1 MRSSHR
7 PSRAAALHVSEDPI
21 SARDGAFRAA
31 RRHSR
36 LVRFLRRA
44 LPVLTLS
51 ACVIVFLW
59 VWLDPLRFAH
69 GLGFDLARLVLSGN
83 KLTMEAPKLS
93 GFTRDGRAYSIS
105 ARAAAQDL
113 TKPHIVELSDVEA
126 RLVQPDQST
135 TELSAKSGTYDSKE
149 DRIYLTGGIKLNS
162 TAGYKGALKEAM
174 VEVRKGR
181 VVSEQPVDF
190 AFNDGNNDGT
200 IRGDRLEIQENGA
213 RILLEGGVVMTFK
226 MPPEETPAVSVA
238 PRKGAAR

>member
-1 MRSSHR
+1 MNTNHG
-7 PSRAAALHVSEDPI
+7 RAAALRANAGVTSPR
-21 SARDGAFRAA
+21 AGAFRAA
-31 RRHSR
+31 KRHSR
-36 LVRFLRRA
+36 RVRFLRRA
-44 LPVLTLS
+44 LPALVVAGSIIIL
-51 ACVIVFLW
+51 LW
-59 VWLDPLRFAH
+59 VWFDPIRFAH

-126 RLVQPDQST
+126 RLLQPDKST
-135 TELSAKSGTYDSKE
+135 TELTAKSGTYDSKE
-149 DRIYLTGGIKLNS
+149 ERVYLTGGIKLSS

-174 VEVRKGR
+174 VEVRRGR

-213 RILLEGGVVMTFK
+213 RIWLEGRVVMTFK
-226 MPPEETPAVSVA
+226 MPPEETPAMLV
-238 PRKGAAR
+238 

>member
-1 MRSSHR
+1 MRSFPR
-7 PSRAAALHVSEDPI
+7 RSRAATLHAGEES
-21 SARDGAFRAA
+21 SSRDGAFRAA

-44 LPVLTLS
+44 LPALTLTTC
-51 ACVIVFLW
+51 AIVFLW

-126 RLVQPDQST
+126 RLLQPDRST
-135 TELSAKSGTYDSKE
+135 TELTAKSGTYDSKE
-149 DRIYLTGGIKLNS
+149 ERVYLTGGIKLSS
-162 TAGYKGALKEAM
+162 TAGYKGVLKEAM

-200 IRGDRLEIQENGA
+200 IRGDRLEIQDNGA
-213 RILLEGGVVMTFK
+213 RIRLEGGVVMTFR
-226 MPPEETPAVSVA
+226 MPPEETPAASAA

>member
-1 MRSSHR
+1 MRSAQ
-7 PSRAAALHVSEDPI
+7 PAQVATVDEMAG
-21 SARDGAFRAA
+21 RDRAFRAA
-31 RRHSR
+31 KRHSR
-36 LVRFLRRA
+36 RVRFLRRA
-44 LPVLTLS
+44 LPVLVVTT
-51 ACVIVFLW
+51 CVIVGLW
-59 VWLDPLRFAH
+59 IWLDPLRFAH

-126 RLVQPDQST
+126 RLLQPDQST
-135 TELSAKSGTYDSKE
+135 TQLSAKSGTYDSKE
-149 DRIYLTGGIKLNS
+149 ERIYLTGGIKLNS

-200 IRGDRLEIQENGA
+200 IRGDRLEIQDNGA
-213 RILLEGGVVMTFK
+213 RILLEGRVVMTFK
-226 MPPEETPAVSVA
+226 MPQDETPAAPVP

>member
-1 MRSSHR
+1 MRNLLR
-7 PSRAAALHVSEDPI
+7 RSRAATLHAGEDTSP
-21 SARDGAFRAA
+21 RDDAFRAA
-31 RRHSR
+31 RRHSLR
-36 LVRFLRRA
+36 VRFLRHA
-44 LPVLTLS
+44 LPALALSTCAIVL
-51 ACVIVFLW
+51 LW

-126 RLVQPDQST
+126 RLLQPDKST
-135 TELSAKSGTYDSKE
+135 TELTAKSGTYDSKE
-149 DRIYLTGGIKLNS
+149 DRIYLTGGIKLSS
-162 TAGYKGALKEAM
+162 TAGYSGVLKEAM

-190 AFNDGNNDGT
+190 AFDDGNNDGT

-213 RILLEGGVVMTFK
+213 RIRLEGRVVMTFK
-226 MPPEETPAVSVA
+226 MPPEETSAAPAA
-238 PRKGAAR
+238 ARKGAAR

>member
-1 MRSSHR
+1 MRSSH
-7 PSRAAALHVSEDPI
+7 PASQAAALHVGDDPT

-36 LVRFLRRA
+36 RVRFLRRA
-44 LPVLTLS
+44 LPVIALS

-83 KLTMEAPKLS
+83 RLTMEAPKLS

-113 TKPHIVELSDVEA
+113 TKPHLVELSDVAA
-126 RLVQPDQST
+126 RLVQPDKST
-135 TELSAKSGTYDSKE
+135 TELTAKSGTYDSKE
-149 DRIYLTGGIKLNS
+149 ERIYLTDGIKLS
-162 TAGYKGALKEAM
+162 SSAGYTGALKEAM

-200 IRGDRLEIQENGA
+200 IRGDRLEIQDNGA
-213 RILLEGGVVMTFK
+213 RIRLEGRVVMTFK
-226 MPPEETPAVSVA
+226 MPPEETPVA

>member
-1 MRSSHR
+1 MSSR
-7 PSRAAALHVSEDPI
+7 G
-21 SARDGAFRAA
+21 GAFRAA

-36 LVRFLRRA
+36 RVRFLRRA

-51 ACVIVFLW
+51 ICVVVFLW

-113 TKPHIVELSDVEA
+113 TKPHIVELSEVEA
-126 RLVQPDQST
+126 RLLQPDKST
-135 TELSAKSGTYDSKE
+135 TELTAKSGTYDSKE
-149 DRIYLTGGIKLNS
+149 ERIYLTGGIKLHS
-162 TAGYKGALKEAM
+162 SAGYRGTLKEAM
-174 VEVRKGR
+174 VDVRKGR

-200 IRGDRLEIQENGA
+200 IRGDRLEIQDNGA
-213 RILLEGGVVMTFK
+213 RIRLDGGVVMIFK
-226 MPPEETPAVSVA
+226 MPPEETPAAAAA